1 MELGDGKSG
10 ARGKSKKVG
19 IVELWLKLRNK
30 AGKALAKRHQ
40 HSHKDWRE
48 KLLARYEVN
57 AKKLG
62 EQVRNIVK
70 NSSKAGPRIAS
81 LPNVFKA
88 FRKKGSRGKATCPK
102 SGPCVSLT
110 KGFKPKIA
118 KAKKGARGKK
128 AYGNFKRRWNFGQ
141 WGLGDKKWAGI
152 RHTGYLNIEGNTE
165 KLEYH
170 LHSSM
175 PVDFFTKSHHSTRL
189 TSKLV
194 PRSDSSLTPRSPSA
208 RLVIGATIYP
218 QLFNFDGRE

>member
-1 MELGDGKSG
+1 MPEIG
-10 ARGKSKKVG
+10 R
-19 IVELWLKLRNK
+19 
-30 AGKALAKRHQ
+30 AGP
-40 HSHKDWRE
+40 
-48 KLLARYEVN
+48 
-57 AKKLG
+57 
-62 EQVRNIVK
+62 NIVK

-88 FRKKGSRGKATCPK
+88 FRKRAAEAGDLPK

-165 KLEYH
+165 KLQYH

-175 PVDFFTKSHHSTRL
+175 PVDFFDVTTSTRL
-189 TSKLV
+189 TSKSPV
-194 PRSDSSLTPRSPSA
+194 PRSDSSLTPRSPSV
-208 RLVIGATIYP
+208 RLVIGADLPRAFSTLMWPRISSP
-218 QLFNFDGRE
+218 RITVGHSPKVFRSKWTLGSSVKATFRAPFLVKPAPRLSL